1 MKRFEEL
8 KRSLRYETSHK
19 LYEGPKHTQ
28 NSYTHKLIQT
38 LNTDADLTATQ
49 TRNDR
54 TTQYSK

>member
-28 NSYTHKLIQT
+28 TSYRHTYT
-38 LNTDADLTATQ
+38 NT
-49 TRNDR
+49 NP
-54 TTQYSK
+54 